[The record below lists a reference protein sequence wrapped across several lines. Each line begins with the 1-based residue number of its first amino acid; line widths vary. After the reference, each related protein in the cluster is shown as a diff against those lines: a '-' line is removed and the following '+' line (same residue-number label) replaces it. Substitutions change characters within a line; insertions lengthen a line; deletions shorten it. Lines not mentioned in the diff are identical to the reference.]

1 MQLAHIELSNLS
13 ISPANMRHAKKAPD
27 VSDMVPSV
35 RARGI
40 LQPLL
45 VQPGDKPGA
54 FGVVAGRRRYYAAK
68 TVEAERG
75 SFGPVPCGILED
87 GDDAEALEASLME
100 NLYRRDPD
108 EMEQYITFSRLI
120 IKEGKSV
127 EAVAECFGLTKR
139 EVEQR
144 MALGNLLPKI
154 REEYSAERIDVDTV
168 RHLTMATKRQQQE
181 WLKAF
186 EAEDENTPLGDDVKH
201 WLCGGQSVSTAVAL
215 FPLEAYNGHVITDL
229 FGEHGVFQDGD
240 LFWEQQNVAIAAR
253 REAYL
258 EAGWRE
264 VVILDKGQPFQS
276 WQFEKTTKKN
286 GGKVFI
292 AVSARGE
299 VTFHEGYVSREEA
312 KRKAKE
318 AAKATASESK
328 DSGAKPEASAEVTG
342 ALQTYLDFHRH
353 AAARAVLLDDAG
365 VALRLMAAHAIGGSR
380 LWKVCAEPQ
389 RSGRD
394 ETDSS
399 IAASRAQKVFEKRK
413 AEALALLELPEAA
426 TLAGGHADS
435 TAAVFAR
442 LIHLSD
448 AKVNKVLAAVM
459 ADSLE
464 AGSALVEAVG
474 VHLKV
479 DMSQW
484 WTADDSFFDLI
495 RDKAV
500 LTAMIAEVGS
510 KTVANGNIAATGKV
524 QKQIIRD
531 FLDGTN
537 GRQKVDGWLP
547 RWLRFPAEGYRKEG
561 GFAPVAHWKAIKR
574 HFAK

>member
-1 MQLAHIELSNLS
+1 ME
-13 ISPANMRHAKKAPD
+13 D
-27 VSDMVPSV
+27 VA
-35 RARGI
+35 AR
-40 LQPLL
+40 
-45 VQPGDKPGA
+45 
-54 FGVVAGRRRYYAAK
+54 
-68 TVEAERG
+68 
-75 SFGPVPCGILED
+75 
-87 GDDAEALEASLME
+87 
-100 NLYRRDPD
+100 
-108 EMEQYITFSRLI
+108 
-120 IKEGKSV
+120 
-127 EAVAECFGLTKR
+127 FGLTKR
-139 EVEQR
+139 QVEQR

-154 REEYSAERIDVDTV
+154 REAYSAERIDIDTV

-201 WLCGGQSVSTAVAL
+201 WLCNGQSVSTAVAL
-215 FPLEAYNGHVITDL
+215 FPLESYKGHVITDL
-229 FGEHGVFQDGD
+229 FGEHGCFQDAD
-240 LFWEQQNVAIAAR
+240 LFWEQQNLAIAAR
-253 REAYL
+253 REACL

-292 AVSARGE
+292 ALSPRGE

-318 AAKATASESK
+318 AAKATASTGK
-328 DSGAKPEASAEVTG
+328 DGEAKPEASAEVTG

-365 VALRLMAAHAIGGSR
+365 VALRLMVAQAIGGSR
-380 LWKVCAEPQ
+380 LWKVCGEPQ
-389 RSGRD
+389 RSGRA

-413 AEALALLELPEAA
+413 AEALALLALPEGA
-426 TLAGGHADS
+426 TLAGGHADN
-435 TAAVFAR
+435 TVAIFAT
-442 LIHLSD
+442 LLHLSD
-448 AKVNKVLAAVM
+448 AKVMKVLAAVM

-479 DMSQW
+479 DMGQW
-484 WTADDSFFDLI
+484 WTADNSFFDLI

-500 LTAMIAEVGS
+500 LTAMIAEVGG

-537 GRQKVDGWLP
+537 GRQKVTSWLP
-547 RWLRFPAEGYRKEG
+547 RWLRFPAEGYRRDG
-561 GFAPVAHWKAIKR
+561 GFAPAAHWKAIKR

>member
-1 MQLAHIELSNLS
+1 MQLAHIELPNLY

-45 VQPGDKPGA
+45 VHPGDKPGA

-108 EMEQYITFSRLI
+108 EMEQYVTFSRLI
-120 IKEGKSV
+120 VKEGKSV
-127 EAVAECFGLTKR
+127 EDVAERFGLTKR

-154 REEYSAERIDVDTV
+154 REAYSAERIDVDTV

-215 FPLEAYNGHVITDL
+215 FPLDAYKGHVVTDL
-229 FGEHGVFQDGD
+229 FGEHGSFQDAD
-240 LFWEQQNVAIAAR
+240 LFWEQQNLAIAAR

-258 EAGWRE
+258 EAGWKD
-264 VVILDKGQPFQS
+264 VVVLDRGQPFQS
-276 WQFEKTTKKN
+276 WQCEKTTKKN

-292 AVSARGE
+292 AVSQRGE

-318 AAKATASESK
+318 AAKVTASARK
-328 DSGAKPEASAEVTG
+328 DTEAKPEASAEVTG

-365 VALRLMAAHAIGGSR
+365 VALRLMVAHAIGGSR

-389 RSGRD
+389 RSGRAD
-394 ETDSS
+394 TDSS
-399 IAASRAQKVFEKRK
+399 IAASRAQKAFEKRK
-413 AEALALLELPEAA
+413 AEALALLELPEG
-426 TLAGGHADS
+426 AGLVGGYTDA
-435 TAAVFAR
+435 TAAIFAKLLR
-442 LIHLSD
+442 LSD
-448 AKVNKVLAAVM
+448 AKAMKVLAAVM

-479 DMSQW
+479 DVGQW
-484 WTADDSFFDLI
+484 WTTDDCFFDLI

-500 LTAMIAEVGS
+500 LTAMIAELGG

-524 QKQIIRD
+524 QKQIIKD

-537 GRQKVDGWLP
+537 GRQKAKAWLP
-547 RWLRFPAEGYRKEG
+547 RWLRFPAEGYRRDG

-574 HFAK
+574 HFGN

>member
-1 MQLAHIELSNLS
+1 MSPSNRQPARGERGNLYQEVTDKIVSELEQGRVPWVQPWGSASAGLGLPKNGATARRYSGINVLVLWGAVIEKGYRGQNWLTFRQALTLGG
-13 ISPANMRHAKKAPD
+13 
-27 VSDMVPSV
+27 SV
-35 RARGI
+35 RKGEKGTTVFYANTYIPKGEVER
-40 LQPLL
+40 
-45 VQPGDKPGA
+45 
-54 FGVVAGRRRYYAAK
+54 AAK
-68 TVEAERG
+68 
-75 SFGPVPCGILED
+75 D
-87 GDDAEALEASLME
+87 GDGP
-100 NLYRRDPD
+100 N
-108 EMEQYITFSRLI
+108 
-120 IKEGKSV
+120 
-127 EAVAECFGLTKR
+127 AVPFL
-139 EVEQR
+139 
-144 MALGNLLPKI
+144 
-154 REEYSAERIDVDTV
+154 S
-168 RHLTMATKRQQQE
+168 
-181 WLKAF
+181 
-186 EAEDENTPLGDDVKH
+186 
-201 WLCGGQSVSTAVAL
+201 
-215 FPLEAYNGHVITDL
+215 
-229 FGEHGVFQDGD
+229 
-240 LFWEQQNVAIAAR
+240 
-253 REAYL
+253 EAYL

-264 VVILDKGQPFQS
+264 VVILDKGQQFQS
-276 WQFEKTTKKN
+276 WQCEKTTKKN

-292 AVSARGE
+292 AVSPRGE

-318 AAKATASESK
+318 AAKVAASEGR
-328 DSGAKPEASAEVTG
+328 DGEARPEASAEVTG

-365 VALRLMAAHAIGGSR
+365 VALRLMVAHAIGGSR

-399 IAASRAQKVFEKRK
+399 IAASRAQKLFEKRK
-413 AEALALLELPEAA
+413 VEALAFLELPEGAS
-426 TLAGGHADS
+426 LAGGHAGA
-435 TAAVFAR
+435 TAATFAR

-448 AKVNKVLAAVM
+448 AKVMKVLAAAM

-479 DMSQW
+479 DVGQW

-500 LTAMIAEVGS
+500 LTAMIAEVGG

-524 QKQIIRD
+524 QKQIVRD

-537 GRQKVDGWLP
+537 GRQKVASWLP
-547 RWLRFPAEGYRKEG
+547 RWLRFPAEGYRKNG